1 MGLREWHDCVLVNCM
16 KNAMERMNLKRC
28 TGKQTKILTSI
39 VNKQYANTLNAFN
52 CVASKLFG
60 GFYEALN
67 RTYGKHEN
75 NYFNRIARLTRKQ
88 RDGE

>member
-1 MGLREWHDCVLVNCM
+1 MYGQ
-16 KNAMERMNLKRC
+16 
-28 TGKQTKILTSI
+28 TSKQTKILTSI